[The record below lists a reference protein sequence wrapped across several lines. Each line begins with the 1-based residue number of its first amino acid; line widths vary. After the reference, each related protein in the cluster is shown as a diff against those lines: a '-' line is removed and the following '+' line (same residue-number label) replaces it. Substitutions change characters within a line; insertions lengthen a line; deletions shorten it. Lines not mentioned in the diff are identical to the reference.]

1 MVTWPSIVRV
11 GEMVM
16 APILVVAA
24 LNYPVEYHTAQ
35 QAGECKHIGPYR
47 VALRV
52 LWNERFV
59 AWSHQCTQFVQWDFF
74 FFLFL
79 SFSFWILSATDIVA
93 WSRR

>member
-1 MVTWPSIVRV
+1 
-11 GEMVM
+11 M
-16 APILVVAA
+16 APIFVVAA

-59 AWSHQCTQFVQWDFF
+59 AAGATNAPSLSNGTDSSFFSFF
-74 FFLFL
+74 F
-79 SFSFWILSATDIVA
+79 FSFWILSATDIVA